1 MVARL
6 CVSVGIHDLPSGN
19 IRVIS
24 TAILSPKV
32 IFFAD
37 WIKWQRSP
45 QYDQNSNI
53 FVCLLNQHWGHRGAM
68 YLGRTMGEAQGWIK
82 NPMEKAC
89 LQFAW
94 WPTKLPLNRRG
105 EALLLLSWRKM
116 GGIIWKIFCMMA
128 VAGRCPPASSSGP
141 YSSPAVVHMRGGWDL
156 RVSRLKDTGQL
167 PLRPHCTVFVFFWG
181 LY

>member
-6 CVSVGIHDLPSGN
+6 CGVDDGGG
-19 IRVIS
+19 
-24 TAILSPKV
+24 AG
-32 IFFAD
+32 
-37 WIKWQRSP
+37 
-45 QYDQNSNI
+45 
-53 FVCLLNQHWGHRGAM
+53 LN
-68 YLGRTMGEAQGWIK
+68 K

-116 GGIIWKIFCMMA
+116 RGIIWKIFCMMA

-167 PLRPHCTVFVFFWG
+167 PLHPHCTVFVLVFR
-181 LY
+181 LYWCFNLNCICVRIWIVFVFVFELYLYADCSSRLPLHCNVYNIGTLHCVCIVYVQVFEFKYIL